1 MTPQHS
7 PPTFTLTPQP
17 PYDFATNADFVT
29 HYKGSEAADMYDG
42 ETLIRAIDLGDRI
55 ATIAINSTGSAAKPL
70 LEVSISGQPT
80 SNEIDTAARQ
90 VERIAGTRGNPQ
102 PFYDLIEDIPDLA
115 VLKEKFHGLHL
126 TQATSLFETITWA
139 VLGQQISAN
148 VAASLRRKITEHY
161 GRIGEIDGQPY
172 ALFPRPE
179 DLDSANIED
188 LRALGLSQRKAE
200 YTLGLRD
207 EFGSG
212 RITESRLEAMDD
224 AEVEVELLK
233 LRGIGPWTAHWLLLR
248 GLGREDALPV
258 GDVALQK
265 TLGELVRGKTFSPQE
280 LVDYAEQFRPYRSY
294 LTIYL
299 FALIRARRVGRFGPS
314 VLCIH
319 SRRI

>member
-1 MTPQHS
+1 MPHKDGFTK
-7 PPTFTLTPQP
+7 FTLKPQP
-17 PYDFATNADFVT
+17 PYDFAANADFVT
-29 HYKGSEAADMYDG
+29 HYKGSEGGDTYDG
-42 ETLIRAIDLGDRI
+42 ETLRRAIDLGDRV
-55 ATIAINSTGSAAKPL
+55 ATIAINSAGSAAKPV
-70 LEVSISGQPT
+70 LEVSISGRST
-80 SNEIDTAARQ
+80 STEIDTARWQ
-90 VERIAGTRGNPQ
+90 VERIVGTRGTPQ
-102 PFYDLIEDIPDLA
+102 PFYDLIGDMPELS
-115 VLKEKFHGLHL
+115 VLEENFHGLHL

-148 VAASLRRKITEHY
+148 VAASLRRKITENY
-161 GRIGEIDGQPY
+161 GRVGEIDGQSY

-179 DLDSANIED
+179 DLVQANIED

-212 RITESRLEAMDD
+212 RITEFRLEALDD
-224 AEVEVELLK
+224 AEVEAELLK

-265 TLGELVRGKTFSPQE
+265 TLGELVRGEAFSPQE

-299 FALIRARRVGRFGPS
+299 FALIRARRVARDDQKG
-314 VLCIH
+314 
-319 SRRI
+319 

>member
-1 MTPQHS
+1 MPHKDGFTK
-7 PPTFTLTPQP
+7 FTLKPQP
-17 PYDFATNADFVT
+17 PYDFAANADFVT
-29 HYKGSEAADMYDG
+29 HYKGSEGGDTYDG
-42 ETLIRAIDLGDRI
+42 ETLRRAIDLGDRV
-55 ATIAINSTGSAAKPL
+55 ATIAINSAGSAAKPV
-70 LEVSISGQPT
+70 LEVSISGRST
-80 SNEIDTAARQ
+80 STEIDTARWQ
-90 VERIAGTRGNPQ
+90 VERIVGTRGTPQ
-102 PFYDLIEDIPDLA
+102 PFYDLIGDMPELS
-115 VLKEKFHGLHL
+115 VLEENFHGLHL

-148 VAASLRRKITEHY
+148 VAASLRRKITENY
-161 GRIGEIDGQPY
+161 GRVGEIDGQSY

-179 DLDSANIED
+179 DLVQANIED

-212 RITESRLEAMDD
+212 RITESRLEALDD
-224 AEVEVELLK
+224 AEVEAELLK

-265 TLGELVRGKTFSPQE
+265 TLGELVRGEAFSPQE

-299 FALIRARRVGRFGPS
+299 FALIRARRVARDDQKG
-314 VLCIH
+314 
-319 SRRI
+319 

>member
-1 MTPQHS
+1 MPRKDEFTK
-7 PPTFTLTPQP
+7 FTLKPQP
-17 PYDFATNADFVT
+17 PYDFAANANFVT
-29 HYKGSEAADMYDG
+29 HYKGSEGADTYDG
-42 ETLIRAIDLGDRI
+42 ETLRRAIDLGDRV
-55 ATIAINSTGSAAKPL
+55 ATIAVNSTGSAAKPV
-70 LEVSISGQPT
+70 LEVSISGRST
-80 SNEIDTAARQ
+80 STEIDTARWQ
-90 VERIAGTRGNPQ
+90 VERIVGTRGNPQ
-102 PFYDLIEDIPDLA
+102 PFYDLIGDMPELS
-115 VLKEKFHGLHL
+115 VLKENFHGLHL

-148 VAASLRRKITEHY
+148 VAASLRRKITENY
-161 GRIGEIDGQPY
+161 GRVGEIDGQAY

-179 DLDSANIED
+179 DLVHANIED

-212 RITESRLEAMDD
+212 QITESRLEAMDD
-224 AEVEVELLK
+224 AEVEAELLK
-233 LRGIGPWTAHWLLLR
+233 LRGIGPWTAHWLLIR

-265 TLGELVRGKTFSPQE
+265 TLGELVRGEAFSPQE

-299 FALIRARRVGRFGPS
+299 FALIRARRVARDDQ
-314 VLCIH
+314 
-319 SRRI
+319 RR

>member
-7 PPTFTLTPQP
+7 PPAFTLTPQP
-17 PYDFATNADFVT
+17 PYDFAANANFVT
-29 HYKGSEAADMYDG
+29 HYKGSEGADTYDG
-42 ETLIRAIDLGDRI
+42 ETLSRAIDLGDRV
-55 ATIAINSTGSAAKPL
+55 ATISISSTGTASKPA

-80 SNEIDTAARQ
+80 STEIEIATRQ

-102 PFYDLIEDIPDLA
+102 PFYDLIQDIPKLV
-115 VLKEKFHGLHL
+115 VLKENFHGLHL

-148 VAASLRRKITEHY
+148 VAASLRRKITAHY
-161 GRIGEIDGQPY
+161 GRVGEIEGQPY

-179 DLDSANIED
+179 DLESANIED
-188 LRALGLSQRKAE
+188 LSALGLSQRKAE

-212 RITESRLEAMDD
+212 RLTESRLEAMDD
-224 AEVEVELLK
+224 AEVETEILK
-233 LRGIGPWTAHWLLLR
+233 LRGIGPWTAHWLLIR

-265 TLGELVRGKTFSPQE
+265 TLGELVRGETFSPAE

-299 FALIRARRVGRFGPS
+299 FALIRARRVGA
-314 VLCIH
+314 V
-319 SRRI
+319 